1 MKNPLLILAGV
12 VVCSISI
19 PILISVVSYDDIN
32 VSTQVKEVKELVTK
46 APVEDAKKEKEVI
59 NYETVDKKT
68 PIINVY
74 NHKLGK
80 IQAMNMEEYLCG
92 VLAGEMS
99 AEFDIEALKA
109 QALAA
114 RTYVKYKENQGSNS
128 KHKNALVCT
137 DFRHCQEYKSPE
149 ELEKRNGKAW
159 MESSYKKIKQAVD
172 ETKGQII
179 TYKGKPILT
188 LYFSTSSGKTEN
200 SEEVFSS
207 AYPYLKSVDSPYD
220 KNAPKYISAL
230 ELSNSDFVNL
240 FKKSYSNIKIDAS
253 NLSNQIKVKK
263 RSEGG
268 AVETIKIGNKEIKGT
283 DVRNILSLN
292 SANFD
297 IKFEN
302 NSVKINV
309 KGYGHGVG
317 MSQWGAQGMAEDGYK
332 YYEILSHYYTGT
344 NITDIY

>member
-19 PILISVVSYDDIN
+19 PILISVVSYNDVDI
-32 VSTQVKEVKELVTK
+32 STQIKDVS
-46 APVEDAKKEKEVI
+46 KKEQTITVKKDKEII
-59 NYETVDKKT
+59 NYETVNKNA

-80 IQAMNMEEYLCG
+80 TQAMDMEEYLYG
-92 VLAGEMS
+92 VLAGEMP
-99 AEFDIEALKA
+99 ANFEIEALKA

-114 RTYVKYKENQGSNS
+114 RTYIKYKEDQGSNS
-128 KHKNALVCT
+128 KHKNAIVCT
-137 DFRHCQEYKSPE
+137 DFRHCQEYKSPQ
-149 ELEKRNGKAW
+149 ELESTNGKSW

-179 TYKGKPILT
+179 TYQGNPILT

-200 SEEVFSS
+200 SEEVFSTK
-207 AYPYLKSVDSPYD
+207 YPYLQSVDSPYD

-230 ELSNSDFVNL
+230 ELSNIEFVNL
-240 FKKSYSNIKIDAS
+240 FEKSYGNIKIDAN
-253 NLSNQIKVKK
+253 NLSNEVKIKN

-268 AVETIKIGNKEIKGT
+268 AVEIIKIGDKEIKGT

-292 SANFD
+292 SANFE
-297 IKFEN
+297 IKFKN
-302 NSVKINV
+302 DSVQVNV

-317 MSQWGAQGMAEDGYK
+317 MSQWGAQGMAEEGYK

-344 NITDIY
+344 DITDIY

>member
-12 VVCSISI
+12 VVCSITI
-19 PILISVVSYDDIN
+19 PILISVVSYNDVDI
-32 VSTQVKEVKELVTK
+32 STQIKDVS
-46 APVEDAKKEKEVI
+46 KKEQTITVKKDKEII
-59 NYETVDKKT
+59 NYETVNKNA

-80 IQAMNMEEYLCG
+80 TQAMDMEEYLYG
-92 VLAGEMS
+92 VLAGEMP
-99 AEFDIEALKA
+99 ANFEIEALKA

-114 RTYVKYKENQGSNS
+114 RTYIKYKEDQGSNS
-128 KHKNALVCT
+128 KHKNAIVCT
-137 DFRHCQEYKSPE
+137 DFRHCQEYKSPQ
-149 ELEKRNGKAW
+149 ELESTNGKSW

-179 TYKGKPILT
+179 TYQGNPILT

-200 SEEVFSS
+200 SEEVFSTK
-207 AYPYLKSVDSPYD
+207 YPYLQSVDSPYD

-230 ELSNSDFVNL
+230 ELSNSEFVNL
-240 FKKSYSNIKIDAS
+240 FEKSYGNIKIDAN
-253 NLSNQIKVKK
+253 NLSNEVKIKN

-268 AVETIKIGNKEIKGT
+268 AVEIIKIGDKEIKGT

-292 SANFD
+292 SANFE
-297 IKFEN
+297 IKFKN
-302 NSVKINV
+302 DSVQVNV

-317 MSQWGAQGMAEDGYK
+317 MSQWGAQGMAEEGYK

-344 NITDIY
+344 DITDIY